1 MTKIQL
7 TLTGAE
13 VSAKTTGVLTSGMV
27 GVEVSILCDDV
38 WDGLTKTL
46 VCKST
51 AGERAVLNVGD
62 TAQLPHE
69 VLCLKEEVP
78 DVLWIGLEG
87 RNGDGTMVIPSV
99 WAQAGLIL
107 PGVYPEADPSLEP
120 ENPAWAELSAGMGD
134 LNALQTRNKTDLVSA
149 LNETWEQGV
158 EADNETILET
168 NGVLSVHL
176 ASAVEAGNALPVT
189 SDAVAQLVG
198 DVEAALSA
206 L

>member
-1 MTKIQL
+1 
-7 TLTGAE
+7 
-13 VSAKTTGVLTSGMV
+13 
-27 GVEVSILCDDV
+27 
-38 WDGLTKTL
+38 
-46 VCKST
+46 
-51 AGERAVLNVGD
+51 
-62 TAQLPHE
+62 
-69 VLCLKEEVP
+69 
-78 DVLWIGLEG
+78 
-87 RNGDGTMVIPSV
+87 MVIPSV

-107 PGVYPEADPSLEP
+107 PGVSPEADPSLEP
-120 ENPAWAELSAGMGD
+120 ENPAWAELSAGMGN
-134 LNALQTRNKTDLVSA
+134 LSALQTRNKTDLVSA